1 MAEETNFSQG
11 EAEEVKYQERKRLLF
26 FGLPWTFT
34 KYTISQDM
42 ITVDEGLIKVEEN
55 DCYMY
60 KVQDVKLTATLPERI
75 FGLGTIICY
84 TGDVTDKELRLSHI
98 KHAKEIKNYL
108 LKHEFTHEQWSG
120 YHSVKKIT
128 DLEIFE
134 LVRDMAT
141 EMTWFPDCLH
151 HFEVTNV
158 GTNHDLMKI
167 LRPRQLSP
175 KMLNM

>member
-1 MAEETNFSQG
+1 MNYKE
-11 EAEEVKYQERKRLLF
+11 KKRSMF

-34 KYTISQDM
+34 SYTITDEI
-42 ITVDEGLIKVEEN
+42 ITVDAGLLNKQEN

-108 LKHEFTHEQWSG
+108 LKASEAARIKRRT
-120 YHSVKKIT
+120 
-128 DLEIFE
+128 
-134 LVRDMAT
+134 
-141 EMTWFPDCLH
+141 
-151 HFEVTNV
+151 
-158 GTNHDLMKI
+158 
-167 LRPRQLSP
+167 
-175 KMLNM
+175 LNMQDIGAGIADDVDL